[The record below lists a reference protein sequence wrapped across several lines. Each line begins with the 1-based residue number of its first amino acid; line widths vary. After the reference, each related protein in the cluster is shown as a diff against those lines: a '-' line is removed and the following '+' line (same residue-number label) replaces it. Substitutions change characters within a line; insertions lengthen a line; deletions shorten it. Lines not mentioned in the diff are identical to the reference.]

1 MEFELFIIGDEILSG
16 RRQDRHF
23 GAIQARLGERGHHL
37 AGVYYLPDE
46 PDRLE
51 VAFRQQRND
60 SLPLISC
67 GGIGATPDDHT
78 RLALARAL
86 DVPLQRHA
94 EAARLIEARFGD
106 EAYPYRIH
114 MADFPAGASLIPNP
128 VNQVAGCRCEQIHL
142 LPGFPEMAW
151 PMCDWLLDQYY
162 PAVAAEIRHSLI
174 AVDAREGE
182 LIGLMQALVLRWP
195 GVHFS
200 SLPSY
205 GNARYPAPHID
216 FSVSGEEP
224 DVSTAFTFLRQGL
237 LQRGLQLV

>member
-23 GAIQARLGERGHHL
+23 AAILALLEERGHHL
-37 AGVYYLPDE
+37 AGVYYLPDQ

-51 VAFRQQRND
+51 AAFRQQQARG
-60 SLPLISC
+60 LPLISC

-86 DVPLQRHA
+86 DLPLVRHTEAGGLIEQRFG
-94 EAARLIEARFGD
+94 EAA
-106 EAYPYRIH
+106 YPHRIH
-114 MADFPAGASLIPNP
+114 MADFPAGAGLIPNP
-128 VNQVAGCRCEQIHL
+128 VNQVAGCRCGHTHL

-151 PMCDWLLDQYY
+151 PMCAWLLDQYY

-174 AVDAREGE
+174 AIDAREGE
-182 LIGLMQALVLRWP
+182 LIDLMQELVQHWP
-195 GVHFS
+195 AVRFS

-205 GNARYPAPHID
+205 GNERHPAPHID
-216 FSVSGEEP
+216 FSVSGQEP
-224 DVSTAFTFLRQGL
+224 EVDEAYDFLRQAL
-237 LQRGLQLV
+237 SLRGINLI